1 MAFKNKQIILRY
13 VSNPVPTVFT
23 YVLGKDNKSVELIE
37 ENKLELEEYQVE
49 GSNITDTEVIGKKIV
64 NSMKEIDKTVKDK
77 IILLY
82 DTPDILRFSTIV
94 PKMNINKVKPIA
106 KKELNDFF
114 RSGTDSYKVL
124 NRVVTLPEKGIVFYY
139 DLISSSFISQL
150 DKLAV
155 AMDFYIDSHASFPL
169 AIAESYSKKYP
180 NENTFLIYKDELV
193 THVMLLLKSK
203 LIDVLS
209 SYSELTIDNIV
220 NQMELL
226 RNKHLFAFEKFETSK
241 VSLIIQDDPKALFK
255 EKLEKENGFE
265 VSENEIKIEEIIK
278 NTYENISK
286 FSDGFYIKV

>member
-1 MAFKNKQIILRY
+1 
-13 VSNPVPTVFT
+13 
-23 YVLGKDNKSVELIE
+23 
-37 ENKLELEEYQVE
+37 
-49 GSNITDTEVIGKKIV
+49 
-64 NSMKEIDKTVKDK
+64 MKT
-77 IILLY
+77 
-82 DTPDILRFSTIV
+82 
-94 PKMNINKVKPIA
+94 
-106 KKELNDFF
+106 
-114 RSGTDSYKVL
+114 
-124 NRVVTLPEKGIVFYY
+124 
-139 DLISSSFISQL
+139 
-150 DKLAV
+150 
-155 AMDFYIDSHASFPL
+155 H
-169 AIAESYSKKYP
+169 
-180 NENTFLIYKDELV
+180 FLIYKDELV

-286 FSDGFYIKV
+286 FADGFYIKV